1 MSLKNIYKKF
11 FDKILWLNILAMVI
25 VLILVVIAAAILLNR
40 YTRHG
45 EAIPVP
51 NVTRMSMS
59 DARRTL
65 AETGLLVEV
74 TDTGYVKDLP
84 KDCILEQKPAAGT
97 KVKKGHV
104 IALIVNASATPTI
117 ALPDIIQNCSLR
129 EAVARL
135 KSMGFKVGEPQ
146 FVSGEKEWV
155 YGITVDGIP
164 RKAGE
169 RIAVNKTVVVQ
180 AGNGYVAE
188 EDSVV
193 YVEYNP
199 AAEIDEDANDN
210 SFPDGY
216 SDRDDFM
223 EIPQ

>member
-1 MSLKNIYKKF
+1 MSFKTIYRKIF
-11 FDKILWLNILAMVI
+11 SKILWLNILAMVI
-25 VLILVVIAAAILLNR
+25 VLILAVVAVAVALDR

-45 EAIPVP
+45 EAIRVP
-51 NVTRMSMS
+51 NVTRMSML

-65 AETGLLVEV
+65 AEAGLPVEV

-97 KVKKGHV
+97 RVKEGHV
-104 IALIVNASATPTI
+104 IALIVNASSTPTL

-135 KSMGFKVGEPQ
+135 RSMGFRVGDTQ
-146 FVSGEKEWV
+146 YVRGERDWV
-155 YGITVDGIP
+155 YGITVDGVS
-164 RKAGE
+164 RKAGD
-169 RIAVNKTVVVQ
+169 RVAVNKTVVVQ
-180 AGNGYVAE
+180 AGNGYMAE

-199 AAEIDEDANDN
+199 AADIDE
-210 SFPDGY
+210 PDSPDDGH

-223 EIPQ
+223 EITQ